1 MTLGLGGLASLFCAV
16 AFGAVL
22 PIVPTGAAV
31 GGAAALAAHGNPVM
45 VLFVVLTGAL
55 GAYLGDLVTYAACRW
70 GGEALARRMRWLRGN
85 ERLDR
90 LGAELKSR
98 EVPVLLVSRLLPG
111 GRIPML
117 LAASVIGVTWRT
129 FLYANAP
136 ACALWSAVYT
146 GVGLLGGTV
155 FPRPWEGVVAAIVL
169 VVVVT
174 QVAGW
179 VHRRREASA

>member
-1 MTLGLGGLASLFCAV
+1 MTFGLGGLLSLFGVV

-22 PIVPTGAAV
+22 PVVPTGAAV
-31 GGAAALAAHGNPVM
+31 SGAAALAAHGNPFM
-45 VLFVVLTGAL
+45 VVLVVLSGAL
-55 GAYLGDLVTYAACRW
+55 GAYLGDLVTYALCRW
-70 GGEALARRMRWLRGN
+70 GGEALARRLRWLRGN
-85 ERLDR
+85 ARLDR
-90 LGAELKSR
+90 LGAELRHR
-98 EVPVLLVSRLLPG
+98 EVPVLLVSRLVPG

-136 ACALWSAVYT
+136 ACLLWSAVYAS
-146 GVGLLGGTV
+146 VGLLGGTV

-179 VHRRREASA
+179 VHRRREAAA